1 MGGEEVGWVAVD
13 GERARLA
20 QDAGV
25 GAAAGDAERREAAL
39 AGGFDVEGVSPTTK
53 AATAGMSSSFSR
65 AVVKMSGSGF
75 DSSAKRRW
83 SGRR

>member
-25 GAAAGDAERREAAL
+25 GAAAGDAEGREAAL
-39 AGGFDVEGVSPTTK
+39 AGGFDVEAGV
-53 AATAGMSSSFSR
+53 ADDQGCDGGD
-65 AVVKMSGSGF
+65 VVELLQGCSEDVGRGF
-75 DSSAKRRW
+75 
-83 SGRR
+83 